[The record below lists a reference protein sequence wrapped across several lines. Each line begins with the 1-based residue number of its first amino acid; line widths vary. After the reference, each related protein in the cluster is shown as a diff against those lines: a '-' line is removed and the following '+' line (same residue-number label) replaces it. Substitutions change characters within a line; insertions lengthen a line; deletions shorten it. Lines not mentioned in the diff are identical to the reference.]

1 MAEKKLEKHFI
12 DHFTDREELLSMEA
26 KDVEVLRTLFK
37 EFSSELHTELDQR
50 FDKVDQR
57 FDQMDQKFE
66 SKFEQMD
73 QKFESRFEQM
83 DQKFESKFEQME
95 RKYDKRFN
103 KMDQKMKEMDR
114 KFDKRF
120 QSMDRK
126 SDQRFQSMD
135 QKIDRRSEL
144 LLDEI
149 VRTRTG
155 LESRING
162 LDQKMDDMD
171 SYYRIHRIED
181 STQSDM
187 LKLYNRL
194 DSRVDDFSKF
204 KDQTTKVLAENHLVL
219 DK

>member
-37 EFSSELHTELDQR
+37 EFSGELHTELDQR

-57 FDQMDQKFE
+57 FDQIDQR
-66 SKFEQMD
+66 FEQVD
-73 QKFESRFEQM
+73 QRFEQVDQRFEQVDQRFEQVDQRFEQVDQRFEQM
-83 DQKFESKFEQME
+83 DQKMMDMDHKF
-95 RKYDKRFN
+95 
-103 KMDQKMKEMDR
+103 DR
-114 KFDKRF
+114 KFH
-120 QSMDRK
+120 SL
-126 SDQRFQSMD
+126 D

-149 VRTRTG
+149 VRTRTD
-155 LESRING
+155 LETRING
-162 LDQKMDDMD
+162 LDKKMDDMD
-171 SYYRIHRIED
+171 SYYRIHRMED

-194 DSRVDDFSKF
+194 DSRVDDLSKF
-204 KDQTTKVLAENHLVL
+204 KDQTTKILADNHLVL

>member
-37 EFSSELHTELDQR
+37 EFSGELHTELDQR

-57 FDQMDQKFE
+57 FDQIDQR
-66 SKFEQMD
+66 FEQVD
-73 QKFESRFEQM
+73 QRFEQVDQRFEQVDQRFEQM
-83 DQKFESKFEQME
+83 DQKMMDMDHKF
-95 RKYDKRFN
+95 
-103 KMDQKMKEMDR
+103 DR
-114 KFDKRF
+114 KFH
-120 QSMDRK
+120 SL
-126 SDQRFQSMD
+126 D

-149 VRTRTG
+149 VRTRTD
-155 LESRING
+155 LETRING
-162 LDQKMDDMD
+162 LDKKMDDMD
-171 SYYRIHRIED
+171 SYYRIHRMED

-194 DSRVDDFSKF
+194 DSRVDDLSKF
-204 KDQTTKVLAENHLVL
+204 KDQTTKILADNHLVL